1 MEGGINMSSNNI
13 TWEGIMCFFIGV
25 VIGYI
30 LMVIIKLIVNKI
42 AGKEIL

>member
-1 MEGGINMSSNNI
+1 MSSNNI
-13 TWEGIMCFFIGV
+13 TLEGVMCFFIGV

-30 LMVIIKLIVNKI
+30 LMVIVKLIVNKI

>member
-1 MEGGINMSSNNI
+1 MSSINI
-13 TWEGIMCFFIGV
+13 TWEGVMCFFIGV

-30 LMVIIKLIVNKI
+30 LMVIVKLIVNKI

>member
-1 MEGGINMSSNNI
+1 MSSNNI
-13 TWEGIMCFFIGV
+13 TWEGVMCFFIGV

-30 LMVIIKLIVNKI
+30 LLVIVKLIVNKI

>member
-1 MEGGINMSSNNI
+1 MSSNNI
-13 TWEGIMCFFIGV
+13 TWEGVMCFFIGV

-30 LMVIIKLIVNKI
+30 LMVIVKLIVNKI